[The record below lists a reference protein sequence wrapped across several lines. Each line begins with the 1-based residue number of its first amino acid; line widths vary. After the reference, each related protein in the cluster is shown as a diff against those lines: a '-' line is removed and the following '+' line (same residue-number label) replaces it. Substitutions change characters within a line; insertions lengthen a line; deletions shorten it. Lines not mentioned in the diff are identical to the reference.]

1 MRKFFSAMLD
11 VTITNK
17 ENQKEL
23 FEEISSQDHELVLF
37 CNDNATGLKAIIAVH
52 NTTLGPSLGGIRMW
66 PYASTREAL
75 TDVLRLSRGMTYKSA
90 VAGLNLGGG
99 KAVIIGDARK
109 GKSEAMLRRLG
120 QFINNL
126 GGKYIAAEDVG
137 MDEHDMEHI
146 KLETSHVTGLPEY
159 MGGTGDPSPVTAY
172 GVYMGMKA
180 AMKKQ
185 TGSDSMNGKSVL
197 VQGVGTVGSALVDFL
212 SKEGAKVS
220 IFDIHEPSI
229 QAVVKRTGAS
239 VVSADEVYNLPV
251 DVYAPC
257 ALGGTLNPENIA
269 ALNCSIV
276 AGAANNQ
283 LLDEQRDGQALVD
296 RGILY
301 APDFVINAGG
311 IINITQEL
319 EGNGYSRER
328 AMKQTEKI
336 FDTTLSIFDKA
347 EKENMLVQAAA
358 MEVAKDRIRAIGNN
372 RLFR

>member
-1 MRKFFSAMLD
+1 MLD

-17 ENQKEL
+17 ENEKEL
-23 FEEISSQDHELVLF
+23 FEEISSNEHELVLF

-66 PYASTREAL
+66 PYKTDREAL

-99 KAVIIGDARK
+99 KAVVIGNARG

-120 QFINNL
+120 KFINNL
-126 GGKYIAAEDVG
+126 NGKYIAAEDVG
-137 MDEHDMEHI
+137 MSEHDMEYI
-146 KLETSHVTGLPEY
+146 RMETPFVTGLPDY
-159 MGGTGDPSPVTAY
+159 QGGTGDPSPVTAF
-172 GVYMGMKA
+172 GVYMGIKA

-185 TGSDSMNGKSVL
+185 SGSDSLSGKSVL
-197 VQGVGTVGSALVDFL
+197 VQGVGTVGSSLVDYL
-212 SKEGAKVS
+212 TKEGAKVY
-220 IFDIHEPSI
+220 IYDIHEPSI
-229 QAVVKRTGAS
+229 QQVVKATGAE
-239 VVSADEVYNLPV
+239 VVSEDEVYSLPV

-257 ALGGTLNPENIA
+257 ALGGTLNPKTIPL
-269 ALNCSIV
+269 LNCSIV

-283 LLDEQRDGQALVD
+283 LLDDERDGQALVD

-319 EGNGYSRER
+319 DKGRPYSRER
-328 AMKQTEKI
+328 ALMQTEKI
-336 FDTTLSIFDKA
+336 YDTTLAIFAKA
-347 EKENMLVQAAA
+347 EQEKLLAQNAA
-358 MEVAKDRIRAIGNN
+358 MKIAKERIDAIGKNM
-372 RLFR
+372 RYR

>member
-1 MRKFFSAMLD
+1 MLD

-23 FEEISSQDHELVLF
+23 FEEISSNEHELVLF
-37 CNDNATGLKAIIAVH
+37 CNDNETGLQAIIAVH
-52 NTTLGPSLGGIRMW
+52 NTVLGPSLGGIRMW
-66 PYASTREAL
+66 PYKSTREAL

-99 KAVIIGDARK
+99 KAVVIGDARK

-120 QFINNL
+120 KFINNL

-137 MDEHDMEHI
+137 MSEHDMEYI
-146 KLETSHVTGLPEY
+146 RMETSYVTGLPEY

-172 GVYMGMKA
+172 GVYMGIKA

-185 TGSDSMNGKSVL
+185 SGSDSMNGKSVL

-229 QAVVKRTGAS
+229 QAVVNKTGAT
-239 VVSADEVYNLPV
+239 VISADDVYSLPV

-257 ALGGTLNPENIA
+257 ALGGTLNPDTIPM
-269 ALNCSIV
+269 LNCSIV

-319 EGNGYSRER
+319 EGRGYSQKR
-328 AMKQTEKI
+328 ALKQTEKI
-336 FDTTLSIFDKA
+336 FDTTLKIFEKA
-347 EKENMLVQAAA
+347 EKENLLAQSAA
-358 MEVAKDRIRAIGNN
+358 MAVAKGRIQAIGNN
-372 RLFR
+372 KLYR